1 MTYEED
7 HGFEL
12 FGQNLFEAA
21 NKDQKWIITTPK
33 KEGGRQIEYPFKGTE
48 FEAQNVAKSM
58 GGTYRR
64 AEDNEKQ

>member
-1 MTYEED
+1 MKKTEED
-7 HGFEL
+7 VGFEL

-48 FEAQNVAKSM
+48 SEVIKTAMAM

-64 AEDNEKQ
+64 AD

>member
-1 MTYEED
+1 MRRRPEEEK
-7 HGFEL
+7 GFEL

-48 FEAQNVAKSM
+48 SEAIKVATAM
-58 GGTYRR
+58 GGTYRM
-64 AEDNEKQ
+64 AD